1 MSETSTT
8 GDPRPPTSAPSV
20 FLTPTEG
27 DMTTTATRRSG
38 AEGVDAGVG
47 LTALLVAA
55 ARAIETHRH
64 DSLARD
70 VYAEHFVRAAPA
82 CADWP
87 VSIQEVPEGDDNPLW
102 GRFAR
107 YFGLRTGVLDDF
119 LHRSVGKGVRQLVLL
134 GAGLDTRAFRLDL
147 PSDCVVFEIDREG
160 VLAFKEQVLT
170 DLSAAPKAK
179 RIPVPVDLRDDW
191 VTALTSVGFDPAAPS
206 VWLAEGLLF
215 YLPGPAETYL
225 IDTVDRL
232 TTGAAPWPSRP
243 SWRRTCSRTATA
255 GSTRR
260 RESRSASICSTSST
274 GDRARTPRVTWRPRA
289 GPPRCTRPSTSPV
302 RGDVVPS
309 PSRTTRWRGTGGSS
323 RTRPGPDARSRRRPH
338 GPGTALTAR
347 SRRPRAWGWSGARPV
362 ASRDGPRR
370 HGTLMSGRVRRPGQP
385 PVGQPGF
392 HPCPA
397 RSSPR
402 CPWPTWSR

>member
-20 FLTPTEG
+20 FLTPTKG

-232 TTGAAPWPSRP
+232 TTGGSALAFEAKLEEDLLAYRDSRIY
-243 SWRRTCSRTATA
+243 TATREQIGIDLLDLFDRGPRPDSA
-255 GSTRR
+255 GDL
-260 RESRSASICSTSST
+260 AAKGWSTSVH
-274 GDRARTPRVTWRPRA
+274 TPFDFTRQRGR
-289 GPPRCTRPSTSPV
+289 GPLPEPNDALEGNRWVFAYKTRS
-302 RGDVVPS
+302 
-309 PSRTTRWRGTGGSS
+309 
-323 RTRPGPDARSRRRPH
+323 
-338 GPGTALTAR
+338 
-347 SRRPRAWGWSGARPV
+347 
-362 ASRDGPRR
+362 
-370 HGTLMSGRVRRPGQP
+370 
-385 PVGQPGF
+385 
-392 HPCPA
+392 
-397 RSSPR
+397 
-402 CPWPTWSR
+402 